1 MTKVDI
7 STAGEEVIN
16 RLVDSGRCESANQ
29 AVDISLRLLDRQ
41 EALLESLRQDIAAGM
56 EEVYGKHTA
65 PLDMEAIIK
74 ESEERFAR
82 KNPTA

>member
-1 MTKVDI
+1 M
-7 STAGEEVIN
+7 SPSAEVMPP
-16 RLVDSGRCESANQ
+16 GMAQ
-29 AVDISLRLLDRQ
+29 LLDRQ
-41 EALLESLRQDIAAGM
+41 EALRESLRQDIAVGM

-82 KNPTA
+82 ASES